1 MKSAVPY
8 DDPIGYSVSEFRG
21 TMRISYVHEFIVL
34 AEKLSFTAAANE
46 LHVSQSALS
55 KHIAALEADLNT
67 QLLNRNKHLVVLTSQ
82 GEQFLDAA
90 RIIDRTFQR
99 AKQSLQQQARNDSM
113 LMVGGLVDS
122 PGEFSV
128 LSRAVQIMQQQDP
141 SRMVHFVPVTT
152 MSVRTQI
159 VDDVID
165 CAFTSYDYAS
175 APDQE
180 KDMFEYTV
188 IGKMPFTAIMLK
200 SHPLAQRSALHV
212 QDLEG
217 QTLVQ
222 LSGPRSH
229 SGWNRIHSW
238 LSRHGVNAETQPY
251 NVFSLNDYINVDLE
265 GSIFILPTIEMRK
278 GELHDPVRTV
288 VPFDDPDAFFPFG
301 VLRLKNSRKAAA
313 IETLAEATR
322 KVIASDSECDLQLT

>member
-1 MKSAVPY
+1 
-8 DDPIGYSVSEFRG
+8 
-21 TMRISYVHEFIVL
+21 
-34 AEKLSFTAAANE
+34 
-46 LHVSQSALS
+46 
-55 KHIAALEADLNT
+55 
-67 QLLNRNKHLVVLTSQ
+67 
-82 GEQFLDAA
+82 
-90 RIIDRTFQR
+90 
-99 AKQSLQQQARNDSM
+99 
-113 LMVGGLVDS
+113 
-122 PGEFSV
+122 
-128 LSRAVQIMQQQDP
+128 
-141 SRMVHFVPVTT
+141 
-152 MSVRTQI
+152 
-159 VDDVID
+159 
-165 CAFTSYDYAS
+165 
-175 APDQE
+175 
-180 KDMFEYTV
+180 MFEYTV